1 MSIQRALT
9 PPSWVWMLNKSQSPS
24 GSINMDYSSLGLSI
38 VTLTITFTVLKY
50 VQQGLNTLA
59 EQHCL
64 KHHK

>member
-1 MSIQRALT
+1 
-9 PPSWVWMLNKSQSPS
+9 
-24 GSINMDYSSLGLSI
+24 MDYSSLGLSI

-64 KHHK
+64 KRRK